1 MALSYQ
7 SEVGKIKKL
16 LLKRAEDALHNQAAV
31 DRQWQSLAYTSRPDF
46 DKAVYEHNEFVELLE
61 SFGNDLFFAPADA
74 TTGLDSLYVRDS
86 SIVCSKGIILCN
98 MGKEARESEPQAC
111 VPAYKAMQVPILG
124 AITGE
129 GRVEGGDVAWLDD
142 RTLAVAEGYRTNA
155 QGIVQLKNLLGDCI
169 DDLLVVPSP
178 HWNGPG
184 DVFHL
189 MSTLS
194 PIDDDLCLVY
204 SPLLTVPFRNRLLEF
219 GKTLVEVPAEEFDT
233 MGCNVLAVG
242 PRQCVMLEGNPATR
256 ERLEKAGAEVCVYKG
271 EEISRKGRGG
281 PTCLTRPVLRE
292 I

>member
-16 LLKRAEDALHNQAAV
+16 LLKRAEDALDNQAAI
-31 DRQWQSLAYTSRPDF
+31 DRQWQALAYTSRPDF
-46 DKAVYEHNEFVELLE
+46 DKAVNEYNEFVELLE
-61 SFGNDLFFAPADA
+61 SFGIDLFFAPAEA

-98 MGKEARESEPQAC
+98 MGKEARESEPEAC
-111 VPAYKAMQVPILG
+111 VPVYKAMNVPILG

-142 RTLAVAEGYRTNA
+142 RTLAVADGYRTNA
-155 QGIVQLKNLLGDCI
+155 QGIEQLKNLLGDCI

-194 PIDDDLCLVY
+194 PIDADLCLVY
-204 SPLLTVPFRNRLLEF
+204 SPLLTVPFRNRLLEL

-242 PRQCVMLEGNPATR
+242 PRQCVMLDRNPVTR
-256 ERLEKAGAEVCVYKG
+256 GRLEKAGAEVYVYKG
-271 EEISRKGRGG
+271 EEISRKGCGG